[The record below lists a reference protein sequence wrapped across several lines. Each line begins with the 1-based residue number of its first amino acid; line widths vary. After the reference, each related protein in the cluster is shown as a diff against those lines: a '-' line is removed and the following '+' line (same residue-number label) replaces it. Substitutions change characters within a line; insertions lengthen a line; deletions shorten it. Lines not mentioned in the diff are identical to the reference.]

1 MKAYRVTI
9 SNDIAKTVIKVIAS
23 NACDAIVIAL
33 ENTETPTKARKGRAM
48 YGLIRFLKEYAYWRK
63 AGLSIR
69 SSFEYA
75 KSKF

>member
-33 ENTETPTKARKGRAM
+33 ENIQHPPKRVKAELCTA
-48 YGLIRFLKEYAYWRK
+48 
-63 AGLSIR
+63 
-69 SSFEYA
+69 
-75 KSKF
+75 